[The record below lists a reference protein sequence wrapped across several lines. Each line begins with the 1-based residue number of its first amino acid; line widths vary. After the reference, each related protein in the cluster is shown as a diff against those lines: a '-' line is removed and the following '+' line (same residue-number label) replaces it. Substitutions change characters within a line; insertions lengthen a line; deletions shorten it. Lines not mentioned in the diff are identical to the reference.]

1 MKKMFLIL
9 VILAFVFSFSVAAYA
24 APAPNANAQANTT
37 EEKLLVDAKD
47 VFNSINNSLEMGIP
61 RGLVYTAQ
69 AIAIFPKTQGGG
81 VIVGGMSGRGVIL
94 YKEKDNKWSAPAFL
108 RIASASFGFQLG
120 FQEVDIVLV
129 LMDKTHVDGILKS
142 KLKLGAD
149 AGVSAGPVGREATI
163 GTDLQAKGIIY
174 TYSKSRGVYVGLK
187 LSGTT
192 ITPDE
197 VANKALYGEKYTTED
212 IIIKNKVKPSK
223 AGQDLI
229 KTIKEYTKK

>member
-1 MKKMFLIL
+1 MKKLLIL
-9 VILAFVFSFSVAAYA
+9 LALICFVCGVVYA
-24 APAPNANAQANTT
+24 AETADPKANTT
-37 EEKLLVDAKD
+37 EEQLLIDAKT
-47 VFNSINNSLEMGIP
+47 VFNSINNSIEMGIP

-81 VIVGGMSGRGVIL
+81 IVVGGMSGRGVIL

-108 RIASASFGFQLG
+108 RISGASFGFQFG

-129 LMDKTHVDGILKS
+129 LMDKTNVDGILKS

-163 GTDLQAKGIIY
+163 GTDLQAKSIVY
-174 TYSKSRGVYVGLK
+174 SYSKSRGIYVGLK
-187 LSGTT
+187 LSGST
-192 ITPDE
+192 ISPDE
-197 VANKALYGEKYTTED
+197 VANKALYGKDYTTQD
-212 IIIKNKVKPSK
+212 IIFDNKVKPTK

>member
-1 MKKMFLIL
+1 MKKLMVFLALIC
-9 VILAFVFSFSVAAYA
+9 FVCGIIHAAQA
-24 APAPNANAQANTT
+24 ADPKANTT
-37 EEKLLVDAKD
+37 EERLLIDAKT
-47 VFNSINNSLEMGIP
+47 VFNSINNSIEMGIP

-81 VIVGGMSGRGVIL
+81 IVVGGMSGRGVIL
-94 YKEKDNKWSAPAFL
+94 YKEKDDKWSAPAFL
-108 RIASASFGFQLG
+108 RIAGASFGFQLC

-129 LMDKTHVDGILKS
+129 LMDKTNVDGLLKS

-163 GTDLQAKGIIY
+163 GTDLQAKSIVY
-174 TYSKSRGVYVGLK
+174 SYSKSRGVYVGLK

-192 ITPDE
+192 VTPDE
-197 VANKALYGEKYTTED
+197 KANKALYGEDYTTQD
-212 IIIKNKVKPSK
+212 IIFDNKVKPSK